1 MRPDTPPLK
10 TCTDLSFVSPGE
22 LVKHAQDVSDE
33 VVRRA
38 YELFEKR
45 GRTYGSD
52 WGDWFLAQ
60 SQVLK
65 QVNFHV
71 QAHAE
76 EIKISVEPRRVRI
89 CGRAETP
96 DNHKAGEEIMYSL
109 DHSLMPANGTFAGD
123 RWGRAG
129 GAKLAQRPK

>member
-1 MRPDTPPLK
+1 M
-10 TCTDLSFVSPGE
+10 
-22 LVKHAQDVSDE
+22 SDE

-45 GRTYGSD
+45 GRTHGSD

-71 QAHAE
+71 QAHAA
-76 EIKISVEPRRVRI
+76 EINISVEPRRVRI

-109 DHSLMPANGTFAGD
+109 GHSLMLAEQIFHVTELPAEVD
-123 RWGRAG
+123 PLK
-129 GAKLAQRPK
+129 AKVAFKDGKLEIVMRKAAPAKSARVQAKVA

>member
-10 TCTDLSFVSPGE
+10 TCTDLSLVSPGE

-89 CGRAETP
+89 YGRAETP
-96 DNHKAGEEIMYSL
+96 DNHKAGEEII
-109 DHSLMPANGTFAGD
+109 
-123 RWGRAG
+123 
-129 GAKLAQRPK
+129 K